1 MSREP
6 TEVTGGEE
14 VQWGELSP
22 GERRLALTRAEIERV
37 FVPGPDEFPRSRTMK
52 YLMGGKGRMV
62 ALGAFAGLMA
72 VKPRLAMTLV
82 RFLPLGKLMPI
93 VRLIRTLR

>member
-6 TEVTGGEE
+6 SEVVGAEDSARE
-14 VQWGELSP
+14 PSP
-22 GERRLALTRAEIERV
+22 GERRMALSRAEIERI

-52 YLMGGKGRMV
+52 YLVGGKGRMI
-62 ALGAFAGLMA
+62 AFGAFAGLMA
-72 VKPRLAMTLV
+72 VKPRVAMTLV